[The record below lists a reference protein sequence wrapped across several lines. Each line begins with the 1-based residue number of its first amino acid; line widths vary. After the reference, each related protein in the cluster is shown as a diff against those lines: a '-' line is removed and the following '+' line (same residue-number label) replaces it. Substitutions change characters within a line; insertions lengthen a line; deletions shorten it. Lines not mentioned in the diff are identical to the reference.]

1 MKMCLCRYKVAMQ
14 DDVPRIFES
23 VFHCTL
29 EVTDSMVHGNIFL
42 LLFME
47 VEMSKI
53 YKVGQISFHLLS
65 R

>member
-1 MKMCLCRYKVAMQ
+1 MQ